1 VIAGIIQEKPTLRW
15 AFHFNANWVSRSWD
29 SHFAFGIR
37 AARIRHRLISQ
48 LFARH
53 YNQAMARYLI
63 TGIAGFIG
71 SSLAHELVK
80 QGHDVSGFDNLS
92 TGNLENLADIRS
104 SVNFQEM
111 DLQDKDG
118 VKQACKGIDYIL
130 HQGALASVP
139 RSVKDPLTSH
149 ESNINGTLNLLL
161 AARDAKVR
169 RIVYAASSSAYG
181 DQPTQPKQEEM
192 LPMPLS
198 PYAVQKLTCEYYI
211 QAFYRVYGLHGVCT
225 RYFNIFGPRQ
235 AADSPYSGV
244 IAQFIHKMM
253 AGETPTIFGDGSTS
267 RDFTYIDNAVN
278 ANLLAC
284 VAPDE
289 VATGRVFNIGTG
301 KSQTLNDVYAGIAK
315 ILGFSASPIYGPARE
330 GDIRHSLAGID
341 RARKELGYQPKDNF
355 FEGLEKTVA
364 WYVSEAAK

>member
-1 VIAGIIQEKPTLRW
+1 
-15 AFHFNANWVSRSWD
+15 
-29 SHFAFGIR
+29 
-37 AARIRHRLISQ
+37 
-48 LFARH
+48 
-53 YNQAMARYLI
+53 MARYLI

-71 SSLAHELVK
+71 SSLARALVD

-92 TGNLENLADIRS
+92 TGNIENIAPIRDS
-104 SVNFQEM
+104 INFQVM

-118 VKQACKGIDYIL
+118 VKDACKGIDYIL

-139 RSVKDPLTSH
+139 RSVMDPLGSH
-149 ESNINGTLNLLL
+149 ESNINGTFNLLL
-161 AARDAKVR
+161 AAKDAGVR

-181 DQPTQPKQEEM
+181 DQPTQPKHEDM

-211 QAFYRVYGLHGVCT
+211 QAFHRVYGLEGICL

-244 IAQFIHKMM
+244 IAQFIFKML

-267 RDFTYIDNAVN
+267 RDFTYIDNAVS

-284 VAPDE
+284 QAPKE
-289 VATGRVFNIGTG
+289 VATGRVFNVGTG
-301 KSQTLNDVYAGIAK
+301 KSKTLNEVYAGIAS
-315 ILGFSASPIYGPARE
+315 ILGFSESPIYGPPRS
-330 GDIRHSLAGID
+330 GDIAHSLASIE
-341 RARKELGYQPKDNF
+341 RATNELGYKPKADF
-355 FEGLEKTVA
+355 YDGLQKTVA
-364 WYVSEAAK
+364 WYAAK

>member
-1 VIAGIIQEKPTLRW
+1 
-15 AFHFNANWVSRSWD
+15 
-29 SHFAFGIR
+29 
-37 AARIRHRLISQ
+37 
-48 LFARH
+48 
-53 YNQAMARYLI
+53 MARYLI

-80 QGHDVSGFDNLS
+80 QGHDVRGIDNLS
-92 TGNLENLADIRS
+92 TGDLDNLADIRRS
-104 SVNFQEM
+104 IDFQEM
-111 DLQDKDG
+111 DLQDAAGMKS
-118 VKQACKGIDYIL
+118 ACEGIDYIL

-149 ESNINGTLNLLL
+149 ESNINGTLNLLI

-181 DQPTQPKQEEM
+181 DQPTQPKQEDM
-192 LPMPLS
+192 LPRPLS

-211 QAFYRVYGLHGVCT
+211 QSFYRAYGVEGVCL

-244 IAQFIHKMM
+244 IAQFTFKMM
-253 AGETPTIFGDGSTS
+253 EGITPTIFGDGLTS
-267 RDFTYIDNAVN
+267 RDFNYIDNAVS

-284 VAPDE
+284 LAPSE

-301 KSQTLNDVYAGIAK
+301 RSHTLNDVYAAIAGQ
-315 ILGFSASPIYGPARE
+315 LGFTAKPHYGPPRA
-330 GDIRHSLAGID
+330 GDIQHSLADIT
-341 RARKELGYQPKDNF
+341 RATQELSYQPRAHF
-355 FEGLEKTVA
+355 HEGLKKTVA
-364 WYVSEAAK
+364 WYLEEKQKKEVVALKS

>member
-1 VIAGIIQEKPTLRW
+1 
-15 AFHFNANWVSRSWD
+15 
-29 SHFAFGIR
+29 
-37 AARIRHRLISQ
+37 
-48 LFARH
+48 
-53 YNQAMARYLI
+53 MARYLI

-71 SSLAHELVK
+71 STLAHALVE
-80 QGHDVSGFDNLS
+80 QGHQVSGFDNLS

-104 SVNFQEM
+104 SIQFQEM

-118 VKQACKGIDYIL
+118 VREACKGIDFIL

-149 ESNINGTLNLLL
+149 ESNINGTLNLLI
-161 AARDAKVR
+161 AAKDAGVR

-181 DQPTQPKQEEM
+181 DQPTQPKHEEM
-192 LPMPLS
+192 SPMPLS

-211 QAFYRVYGLHGVCT
+211 QAFYRCYGLQGVCV

-244 IAQFIHKMM
+244 IAQFVYKMM
-253 AGETPTIFGDGSTS
+253 AGQTPTIFGDGSTS
-267 RDFTYIDNAVN
+267 RDFTFVDNAVN

-284 VAPDE
+284 LAPDS

-301 KSQTLNDVYAGIAK
+301 HSHTLNEVYAGIAD
-315 ILGFSASPIYGPARE
+315 ILGFKEPPIYGPPRA
-330 GDIRHSLAGID
+330 GDIQHSLASIE
-341 RARKELGYQPKDNF
+341 RAKTELGYQPKADF
-355 FEGLEKTVA
+355 HEGLRKTVD
-364 WYVSEAAK
+364 WYLSKK